1 MHDNEALALC
11 EQLAPF
17 WAEVCG
23 SGTEICVYD
32 LSDPEHSLMTV
43 CHPRPGHM
51 PGSPLPQNLRELVDT
66 GFPDGQSWL
75 VADPPESPREDLRCH
90 VCPIGDAAHPC
101 GLLCVTRDLSAA
113 RELNNAMHT
122 VLERFAL
129 EQPRKEEAT
138 DNELTLTTMMRQ
150 RISAVVT
157 ESGIP
162 PTRMSVQEKVDVV
175 HRLSETGVMNIKG
188 AVGEIAAQLCVS
200 VPTVYRYLNK
210 HTHS

>member
-43 CHPRPGHM
+43 CHPRPGHL
-51 PGSPLPQNLRELVDT
+51 PGSPLPEDLRKLVDA
-66 GFPDGQSWL
+66 GFSDGQSRL
-75 VADPPESPREDLRCH
+75 VAVPSESPLADLRCH
-90 VCPIGDAAHPC
+90 VCPIGDVAHPC
-101 GLLCVTRDLSAA
+101 GLLCVTKDLTAA
-113 RELNNAMHT
+113 RELNNAMQT
-122 VLERFAL
+122 VLELFAL
-129 EQPRKEEAT
+129 EQSRKEEAT
-138 DNELTLTTMMRQ
+138 DNEPTLAAMMRQ
-150 RISAVVT
+150 RIAAVVA

-162 PTRMSVQEKVDVV
+162 PARMSVQEKVDVV

-210 HTHS
+210 HTPS